1 MTFKRGL
8 QSVQVTHHVS
18 ATARGVETAN
28 EIGLVER
35 GVVYAAMERCT
46 AWVCWIGVDGVL
58 DITIVSE
65 NENDCLSFFS
75 NRSSSPAA
83 LTGVSLLFHPF

>member
-18 ATARGVETAN
+18 ATARG
-28 EIGLVER
+28 VER